1 MAKKHWALGVTAC
14 LAAGIVLSAP
24 GLAQQTVPTE
34 SDSTRAIKSQVATP
48 PESGGPGELI
58 ELEDVQIK
66 GEIAQPNV
74 AITVARA
81 EPQFRKIT
89 LEHTPAEGLS
99 DLDLSGLRDGTPRP
113 DKIRNWK
120 EMVKRPRR

>member
-1 MAKKHWALGVTAC
+1 MASKNWMLSLVILPAGCLILTA
-14 LAAGIVLSAP
+14 SS
-24 GLAQQTVPTE
+24 LAQTQTKKSVPAKA
-34 SDSTRAIKSQVATP
+34 DSTRTIKSQVSR
-48 PESGGPGELI
+48 EEGELI
-58 ELEDVQIK
+58 QLEDVQIK

-81 EPQFRKIT
+81 EPKFREIT
-89 LEHTPAEGLS
+89 LEHTPAEGLN
-99 DLDLSGLRDGTPRP
+99 DLDLSGLRDGTPPP